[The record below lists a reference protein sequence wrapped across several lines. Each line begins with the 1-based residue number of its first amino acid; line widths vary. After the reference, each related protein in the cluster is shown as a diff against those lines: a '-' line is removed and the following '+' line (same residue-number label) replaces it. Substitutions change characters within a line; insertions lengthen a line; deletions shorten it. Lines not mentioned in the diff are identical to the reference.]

1 MPKLG
6 LGLNLSGALSASTKV
21 VTLYDD
27 SFVSGSPRFTNRQFF
42 SSGVGTDVT
51 WGSGVL
57 QNITSAANR
66 QLLVYF
72 DCLKEQYP
80 TYSATASYNNGA
92 IVYGGVNGHALFQRT
107 ASGSGNPG
115 APNFL
120 FTPSG
125 TQDANGWTRHRP
137 TLRTIQAGKTLT
149 FNIKFRPISPGTIG
163 ANAFRFALLDS
174 TIGGTKTYVNAD
186 NLGLSNI
193 LYGGN
198 GVSPGYQGY
207 MGAFANANQKI
218 LTRTITT
225 NQSLVNTIGTAPSA
239 VWTENITPSLSNLSL
254 DTTYQVILK
263 INRPASSPSSLI
275 ISSTI
280 AGGTVTGQGGILF
293 PTITYTDIAPSTFS
307 FDTFVAYTTSTACTA
322 LQLFDAKATYG

>member
-6 LGLNLSGALSASTKV
+6 LGLNLSGASSASTKV
-21 VTLYDD
+21 VTLYED
-27 SFVSGSPRFTNRQFF
+27 SFVSGSAGFNNRQFF

-72 DCLKEQYP
+72 DCLKDQYP
-80 TYSATASYNNGA
+80 TYSSTASYNNGA

-149 FNIKFRPISPGTIG
+149 FNIKFRAISPGTIG
-163 ANAFRFALLDS
+163 ANAFRFAVLDS

-186 NLGLSNI
+186 NLGLSNT

-198 GVSPGYQGY
+198 GVSPGYRGY
-207 MGAFANANQKI
+207 MSAFAVSNQKI
-218 LTRTITT
+218 LTRILTT
-225 NQSLVNTIGTAPSA
+225 NNSLVNTVSL
-239 VWTENITPSLSNLSL
+239 VWEENILPSLSNLSL

-263 INRPASSPSSLI
+263 INRPTSSPSSLI